1 MTYTTNTHVLAPSGQ
16 NILGKLWEVF
26 YVLQRRRAFN
36 KLLDLDDHLLDDMGV
51 TRAEVHMASRLPV
64 WTNAADELR
73 RVSLERRGRR
83 M

>member
-1 MTYTTNTHVLAPSGQ
+1 MTYTTNSQVISNSG
-16 NILGKLWEVF
+16 GSVFGRLWELL

-36 KLLDLDDHLLDDMGV
+36 RLLDLDDHLLDDMGV